1 MPSLVESLQEL
12 ERDLGYTPVRIAAHS
27 DIPFAVFR
35 YSPSEEFSLRKHL
48 RLLAINLEKDCSR
61 SVHFISLARIA
72 WETAERYGLD
82 DLFRTEKL
90 RGFDAAQRHLGQLL
104 SSEDFR
110 PAEQSIL
117 EKLASLDPDRDCAFL
132 VRAGGFA
139 PAILRTSTLL
149 GALENRTRVPIVLFY
164 PGHLEYGTDLRFYDL
179 PSQGG
184 LGAYSY
190 RVKIYGG
197 GA

>member
-1 MPSLVESLQEL
+1 M
-12 ERDLGYTPVRIAAHS
+12 
-27 DIPFAVFR
+27 
-35 YSPSEEFSLRKHL
+35 
-48 RLLAINLEKDCSR
+48 
-61 SVHFISLARIA
+61 
-72 WETAERYGLD
+72 D

-104 SSEDFR
+104 SSEDFK

-117 EKLASLDPDRDCAFL
+117 EKLASLDPDKDCAFL